1 MKKGYGDASVNHGSF
16 GDCNIFG
23 CHAIRLLFLFIERRL
38 KSESSSVGYCSR
50 KSKVKEEA
58 FNDLKVDS
66 MYYNIEEGSGQLCSL
81 KQPISYGSML
91 DPFGMPIFPST
102 SYPSFDPGSFAAQNS
117 APVQNT
123 TNAAGLVTMRDKGEY
138 LRAKQAADHKV
149 QGSFAL
155 PIFDPDEMSCCAVLE
170 LVTVK
175 EKTDFDSEMENV
187 CNALEPPVVPS
198 AISLD
203 SSPVCKHRLLAV
215 NLRSTAAP
223 RLLPQCLSSNKRAAL
238 SEIADV
244 LRAVCHAHRL
254 PLALTWIPC
263 NYTEETLD
271 EITKVRVREA
281 NSRSSGKCVLCIE
294 STACYAN
301 GKEMQAFVH
310 ACAEHYIEEGQGI
323 AGKALQ
329 SNCPFFF
336 PDIKAYDI
344 TEYPFVHHAR
354 KYGLNAA
361 VAIRLRSTHTGDE
374 DYILEFFLPVNIK
387 GSSDQQLLLNNL
399 SGTMQRICKSLR
411 TVSETES
418 VRQEY
423 SEDGLPREA
432 VPSIRSMSISKGSS
446 QTALSEGNL
455 NSTSKMPFNK
465 PDSKNDQTE
474 SNSSNEQK
482 MNGSR
487 RQVEK
492 KRSTA
497 EKTVSLSVLQ
507 QYFSGSLKDAAK
519 SIGVCP
525 TTLKRIC
532 RQHGISRWP
541 SRKINKGVEGG
552 LKFDPTAGGFIAGG
566 AMMQEFD
573 LRNGFVFQEKICP
586 TEILNQLAMIN
597 STVKVENDEC
607 HIGSRGVV
615 KESCVYAI
623 DCSEDSKSAA
633 MDAGL
638 CEQANFGSGPWAC
651 HENNI
656 TGSLAKAGNKW
667 GMKNSGIILENLDSR
682 FVSQS
687 SIFAKEMDTKMEG
700 DDGNVEHNQP
710 TCSSMT
716 DSSNGSGSMMH
727 GSISSSSSFEERKH
741 SKVQTS
747 FGDADFKITVKASYK
762 EDIIR
767 FKFDPSAGCFQLY
780 KEVSKRFKLQTGTF
794 QLKYL
799 DDEEEWVLLECL
811 EIMEDVGT
819 RNVKFLVCDA
829 AAPFAMG
836 SSGSSNSFLVSYS
849 MEVEMGKYELSIL
862 SLHVFLLKFI
872 RTSHKVE
879 DMLFFGVES
888 PLGFHEVQLNSPS
901 TNLSSMFVLY
911 MLVVAKEVVVLETI
925 RALIVKE
932 MTSQHYTDTHKC
944 TPAILFVSKLH
955 LILGT
960 FCGYGLNFKFFDT
973 SSQLQATRSMELIE
987 HAFTVHFHKATAFDQ
1002 QERKGKVHVS
1012 NINATISTTG
1022 SLKQGGKIAG
1032 GLVLPITDAL
1042 SLQLTWHLILNNQNF
1057 FRFFVRTIELKLW
1070 KPKANNPPPKPWER
1084 AGGSSGATP
1093 FKPPSAGST
1102 SDVVEASGTAR
1113 PGEIVQS
1120 SGNTTNAVGRPLPAR
1135 PWEQGYSQSNY
1146 GGYNST
1152 LNYNSGYGS
1161 GTYGSGTYGS
1171 GTYGSSYGGVGGLYG
1186 GGMYGNSMN
1195 RGGYGGLYGS
1205 GMYGGGTYNSGFGG
1219 GMGGYGMGMGGYG
1232 MGMGGPYG
1240 VQDPNN
1246 PFGEPPSPPGFWIS
1260 FLRVLQ
1266 GVVNFFGRLS
1276 ILIDQNTQAFH
1287 MFMTALLQL
1296 FDRSGMLYGELARF
1310 VLRLL
1315 GIRTKPRMVNPQGP
1329 NGLPLPGMEGTNAN
1343 PRYIEGPK
1351 AAPSGSWDNVW
1362 ENDAGK

>member
-1 MKKGYGDASVNHGSF
+1 MENPFSSKEKGTGYWASPRAQMDGVTPLDGAPRN
-16 GDCNIFG
+16 
-23 CHAIRLLFLFIERRL
+23 LLLEDPFNNF
-38 KSESSSVGYCSR
+38 SELMNFDMYAEWCSSPS
-50 KSKVKEEA
+50 A
-58 FNDLKVDS
+58 MD
-66 MYYNIEEGSGQLCSL
+66 Q
-81 KQPISYGSML
+81 ML

-117 APVQNT
+117 ALVQNT
-123 TNAAGLVTMRDKGEY
+123 TNAAGTCYNGGDKVVLQQTNSHFCYPTDSIDTDDLGARHTNDAGQQNHFSNLTNPIISRPLGPSLDERMLRALSLLKVSSGGFREVSRTFTFPAEVKPGFPLGLPGRVFISKVPEWTSNVIYYSKGEY

-187 CNALEPPVVPS
+187 CNALE
-198 AISLD
+198 
-203 SSPVCKHRLLAV
+203 AV

-336 PDIKAYDI
+336 PDVKAYDI

-497 EKTVSLSVLQ
+497 EKTVRLSVLQ

-541 SRKINKGVEGG
+541 SRKINKVNRSLKKIQTVLDTVQGVEGG

-573 LRNGFVFQEKICP
+573 LRNGFVFQEKNLSNRNSEPASHDVVSVRQAPC
-586 TEILNQLAMIN
+586 TDGSN

-607 HIGSRGVV
+607 HIGSRGVL

-651 HENNI
+651 HENNV

-667 GMKNSGIILENLDSR
+667 GHE
-682 FVSQS
+682 
-687 SIFAKEMDTKMEG
+687 
-700 DDGNVEHNQP
+700 
-710 TCSSMT
+710 
-716 DSSNGSGSMMH
+716 
-727 GSISSSSSFEERKH
+727 
-741 SKVQTS
+741 
-747 FGDADFKITVKASYK
+747 KIV
-762 EDIIR
+762 
-767 FKFDPSAGCFQLY
+767 
-780 KEVSKRFKLQTGTF
+780 
-794 QLKYL
+794 
-799 DDEEEWVLLECL
+799 
-811 EIMEDVGT
+811 
-819 RNVKFLVCDA
+819 
-829 AAPFAMG
+829 
-836 SSGSSNSFLVSYS
+836 
-849 MEVEMGKYELSIL
+849 
-862 SLHVFLLKFI
+862 
-872 RTSHKVE
+872 
-879 DMLFFGVES
+879 
-888 PLGFHEVQLNSPS
+888 
-901 TNLSSMFVLY
+901 VLY
-911 MLVVAKEVVVLETI
+911 
-925 RALIVKE
+925 
-932 MTSQHYTDTHKC
+932 
-944 TPAILFVSKLH
+944 
-955 LILGT
+955 
-960 FCGYGLNFKFFDT
+960 
-973 SSQLQATRSMELIE
+973 
-987 HAFTVHFHKATAFDQ
+987 
-1002 QERKGKVHVS
+1002 
-1012 NINATISTTG
+1012 
-1022 SLKQGGKIAG
+1022 
-1032 GLVLPITDAL
+1032 
-1042 SLQLTWHLILNNQNF
+1042 
-1057 FRFFVRTIELKLW
+1057 
-1070 KPKANNPPPKPWER
+1070 
-1084 AGGSSGATP
+1084 
-1093 FKPPSAGST
+1093 
-1102 SDVVEASGTAR
+1102 
-1113 PGEIVQS
+1113 
-1120 SGNTTNAVGRPLPAR
+1120 
-1135 PWEQGYSQSNY
+1135 
-1146 GGYNST
+1146 
-1152 LNYNSGYGS
+1152 
-1161 GTYGSGTYGS
+1161 
-1171 GTYGSSYGGVGGLYG
+1171 
-1186 GGMYGNSMN
+1186 
-1195 RGGYGGLYGS
+1195 
-1205 GMYGGGTYNSGFGG
+1205 
-1219 GMGGYGMGMGGYG
+1219 
-1232 MGMGGPYG
+1232 
-1240 VQDPNN
+1240 
-1246 PFGEPPSPPGFWIS
+1246 
-1260 FLRVLQ
+1260 
-1266 GVVNFFGRLS
+1266 
-1276 ILIDQNTQAFH
+1276 
-1287 MFMTALLQL
+1287 
-1296 FDRSGMLYGELARF
+1296 
-1310 VLRLL
+1310 
-1315 GIRTKPRMVNPQGP
+1315 
-1329 NGLPLPGMEGTNAN
+1329 
-1343 PRYIEGPK
+1343 
-1351 AAPSGSWDNVW
+1351 
-1362 ENDAGK
+1362 

>member
-1 MKKGYGDASVNHGSF
+1 MENPFSSKEKGTGYWASPRAQMDGVTPLDGAPRN
-16 GDCNIFG
+16 
-23 CHAIRLLFLFIERRL
+23 LLLEDPFNNF
-38 KSESSSVGYCSR
+38 SELMNFDMYAEWCSSPS
-50 KSKVKEEA
+50 A
-58 FNDLKVDS
+58 MD
-66 MYYNIEEGSGQLCSL
+66 Q
-81 KQPISYGSML
+81 ML

-117 APVQNT
+117 ALLQNT
-123 TNAAGLVTMRDKGEY
+123 TNAAGTCYNGGDKVVLQQTNSHFCYPTDSIDTDDLGARHTNDAGQQNHFSNLTNPIISRPLGPSLDERMLRALSLLKVSSGGGFLAQVWVPIRNGNQYMLSTTEQPYLLDEMLAGFREVSRSFTFPAEVKPGFPLGLPGRVFISKVPEWTSNVIYYSKGEY

-187 CNALEPPVVPS
+187 CNALECVS
-198 AISLD
+198 TD
-203 SSPVCKHRLLAV
+203 SFLAV

-336 PDIKAYDI
+336 PDVKAYDI

-541 SRKINKGVEGG
+541 SRKINK
-552 LKFDPTAGGFIAGG
+552 
-566 AMMQEFD
+566 
-573 LRNGFVFQEKICP
+573 
-586 TEILNQLAMIN
+586 
-597 STVKVENDEC
+597 
-607 HIGSRGVV
+607 VV
-615 KESCVYAI
+615 
-623 DCSEDSKSAA
+623 
-633 MDAGL
+633 
-638 CEQANFGSGPWAC
+638 
-651 HENNI
+651 
-656 TGSLAKAGNKW
+656 SL
-667 GMKNSGIILENLDSR
+667 L
-682 FVSQS
+682 
-687 SIFAKEMDTKMEG
+687 
-700 DDGNVEHNQP
+700 
-710 TCSSMT
+710 
-716 DSSNGSGSMMH
+716 
-727 GSISSSSSFEERKH
+727 
-741 SKVQTS
+741 
-747 FGDADFKITVKASYK
+747 
-762 EDIIR
+762 
-767 FKFDPSAGCFQLY
+767 
-780 KEVSKRFKLQTGTF
+780 
-794 QLKYL
+794 
-799 DDEEEWVLLECL
+799 
-811 EIMEDVGT
+811 
-819 RNVKFLVCDA
+819 
-829 AAPFAMG
+829 
-836 SSGSSNSFLVSYS
+836 
-849 MEVEMGKYELSIL
+849 
-862 SLHVFLLKFI
+862 
-872 RTSHKVE
+872 
-879 DMLFFGVES
+879 
-888 PLGFHEVQLNSPS
+888 
-901 TNLSSMFVLY
+901 
-911 MLVVAKEVVVLETI
+911 
-925 RALIVKE
+925 
-932 MTSQHYTDTHKC
+932 
-944 TPAILFVSKLH
+944 
-955 LILGT
+955 
-960 FCGYGLNFKFFDT
+960 
-973 SSQLQATRSMELIE
+973 
-987 HAFTVHFHKATAFDQ
+987 
-1002 QERKGKVHVS
+1002 
-1012 NINATISTTG
+1012 
-1022 SLKQGGKIAG
+1022 
-1032 GLVLPITDAL
+1032 
-1042 SLQLTWHLILNNQNF
+1042 
-1057 FRFFVRTIELKLW
+1057 
-1070 KPKANNPPPKPWER
+1070 
-1084 AGGSSGATP
+1084 
-1093 FKPPSAGST
+1093 
-1102 SDVVEASGTAR
+1102 
-1113 PGEIVQS
+1113 
-1120 SGNTTNAVGRPLPAR
+1120 
-1135 PWEQGYSQSNY
+1135 
-1146 GGYNST
+1146 
-1152 LNYNSGYGS
+1152 
-1161 GTYGSGTYGS
+1161 
-1171 GTYGSSYGGVGGLYG
+1171 
-1186 GGMYGNSMN
+1186 
-1195 RGGYGGLYGS
+1195 
-1205 GMYGGGTYNSGFGG
+1205 
-1219 GMGGYGMGMGGYG
+1219 
-1232 MGMGGPYG
+1232 
-1240 VQDPNN
+1240 
-1246 PFGEPPSPPGFWIS
+1246 GEP
-1260 FLRVLQ
+1260 
-1266 GVVNFFGRLS
+1266 
-1276 ILIDQNTQAFH
+1276 
-1287 MFMTALLQL
+1287 
-1296 FDRSGMLYGELARF
+1296 
-1310 VLRLL
+1310 
-1315 GIRTKPRMVNPQGP
+1315 
-1329 NGLPLPGMEGTNAN
+1329 
-1343 PRYIEGPK
+1343 
-1351 AAPSGSWDNVW
+1351 
-1362 ENDAGK
+1362 

>member
-1 MKKGYGDASVNHGSF
+1 MNFDMYAEW
-16 GDCNIFG
+16 C
-23 CHAIRLLFLFIERRL
+23 
-38 KSESSSVGYCSR
+38 SSPS
-50 KSKVKEEA
+50 A
-58 FNDLKVDS
+58 MD
-66 MYYNIEEGSGQLCSL
+66 Q
-81 KQPISYGSML
+81 ML

-123 TNAAGLVTMRDKGEY
+123 TNAAGTCYNGGDKVVLQQTNSHFCYPTDSIDTDDLGARHTNDAGQQNHFSNLTNPIISRPLGPSLDERMLRALSLLKVSSGGGFLAQVWVPIRNGNQYMLSTTEQPYLLDEMLAGFREVSRTFTFPAEVKPGFPLGLPGRVFISKVPEWTSNVIYYSKGEY

-187 CNALEPPVVPS
+187 CNALECVS
-198 AISLD
+198 TD
-203 SSPVCKHRLLAV
+203 SFLAV

-336 PDIKAYDI
+336 PDVKAYDI

-446 QTALSEGNL
+446 QIALSEGNL
-455 NSTSKMPFNK
+455 NSTSTMPFNK

-541 SRKINKGVEGG
+541 SRKINKVNRSLKKIQTVLDTVQGVEGG

-573 LRNGFVFQEKICP
+573 LRNGFVFQEKNLSNRNSEPASHDVVSVRQAPC
-586 TEILNQLAMIN
+586 TDGSN

-607 HIGSRGVV
+607 HIGSRGVL

-651 HENNI
+651 HENNV

-799 DDEEEWVLLECL
+799 DDEEEWVLLVSDSDLQECL

-819 RNVKFLVCDA
+819 RNETPSTRV
-829 AAPFAMG
+829 
-836 SSGSSNSFLVSYS
+836 
-849 MEVEMGKYELSIL
+849 
-862 SLHVFLLKFI
+862 LHHT

-901 TNLSSMFVLY
+901 TNLSSMFGCQNSR
-911 MLVVAKEVVVLETI
+911 KERERIKLGK
-925 RALIVKE
+925 VKE
-932 MTSQHYTDTHKC
+932 
-944 TPAILFVSKLH
+944 I
-955 LILGT
+955 
-960 FCGYGLNFKFFDT
+960 
-973 SSQLQATRSMELIE
+973 
-987 HAFTVHFHKATAFDQ
+987 
-1002 QERKGKVHVS
+1002 
-1012 NINATISTTG
+1012 
-1022 SLKQGGKIAG
+1022 
-1032 GLVLPITDAL
+1032 
-1042 SLQLTWHLILNNQNF
+1042 
-1057 FRFFVRTIELKLW
+1057 
-1070 KPKANNPPPKPWER
+1070 
-1084 AGGSSGATP
+1084 
-1093 FKPPSAGST
+1093 
-1102 SDVVEASGTAR
+1102 
-1113 PGEIVQS
+1113 
-1120 SGNTTNAVGRPLPAR
+1120 
-1135 PWEQGYSQSNY
+1135 
-1146 GGYNST
+1146 
-1152 LNYNSGYGS
+1152 
-1161 GTYGSGTYGS
+1161 
-1171 GTYGSSYGGVGGLYG
+1171 
-1186 GGMYGNSMN
+1186 
-1195 RGGYGGLYGS
+1195 
-1205 GMYGGGTYNSGFGG
+1205 
-1219 GMGGYGMGMGGYG
+1219 
-1232 MGMGGPYG
+1232 
-1240 VQDPNN
+1240 
-1246 PFGEPPSPPGFWIS
+1246 
-1260 FLRVLQ
+1260 
-1266 GVVNFFGRLS
+1266 
-1276 ILIDQNTQAFH
+1276 
-1287 MFMTALLQL
+1287 
-1296 FDRSGMLYGELARF
+1296 
-1310 VLRLL
+1310 
-1315 GIRTKPRMVNPQGP
+1315 
-1329 NGLPLPGMEGTNAN
+1329 
-1343 PRYIEGPK
+1343 
-1351 AAPSGSWDNVW
+1351 
-1362 ENDAGK
+1362 